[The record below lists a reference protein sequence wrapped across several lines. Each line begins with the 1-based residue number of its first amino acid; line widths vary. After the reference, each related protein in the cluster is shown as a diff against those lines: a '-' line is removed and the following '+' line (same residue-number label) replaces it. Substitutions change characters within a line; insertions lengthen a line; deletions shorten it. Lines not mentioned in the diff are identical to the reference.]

1 MAGSSFR
8 AALVDEVRSLN
19 DKHLSAGS
27 YKKPSGST
35 LLRRAIANHLEENGG
50 QITLQDLIKLLD
62 DKARGSKEADMS
74 SPVFDEVAAA
84 VDMDEADMD
93 ACMVAVIAWADAL
106 DSGPVAAPL
115 VHSRFGEADDED
127 LDEDEDETA
136 PSKNRT
142 PVRMATLARAAR
154 HRAKS
159 A

>member
-35 LLRRAIANHLEENGG
+35 RLRKAIANHLEENGG

-62 DKARGSKEADMS
+62 NKPRGTADAVMS
-74 SPVFDEVAAA
+74 LPLTDEGAGAT
-84 VDMDEADMD
+84 DMDEADMD

-115 VHSRFGEADDED
+115 AHGRFGQADDGE
-127 LDEDEDETA
+127 LDEDDDETV

-142 PVRMATLARAAR
+142 PVRMGTLARAAR